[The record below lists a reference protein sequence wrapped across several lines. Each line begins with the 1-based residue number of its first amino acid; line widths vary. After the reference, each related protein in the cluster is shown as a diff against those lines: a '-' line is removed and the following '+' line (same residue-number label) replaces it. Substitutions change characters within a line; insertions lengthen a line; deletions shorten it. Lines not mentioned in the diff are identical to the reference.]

1 MYTSCGLHR
10 PESSAAVG
18 EVEGPERAAILS
30 ARRVRRLEI
39 LVQLRKLYR
48 NLIRG
53 DALLAEAAPIYKAGG
68 AHILLSGTYK
78 WHRSDLGLD

>member
-1 MYTSCGLHR
+1 MEGPDR
-10 PESSAAVG
+10 AAV
-18 EVEGPERAAILS
+18 LS

-53 DALLAEAAPIYKAGG
+53 DSLLGEPAPIYKAEGSHKKQLHVREQG
-68 AHILLSGTYK
+68 
-78 WHRSDLGLD
+78 